1 MSNIKNFTSWLREKK
16 EVETSSYKLDA
27 PTEKEHSKELAS
39 NYSYGSSKKDD
50 TKKTSTPVKPVKKA
64 TATAPTKEVKGEKQK
79 DVQIDNKKVEKSEPS
94 KKGTFKTEKEE
105 KKKVET
111 KKEPTDKESKT
122 VANSKISSKIKK

>member
-16 EVETSSYKLDA
+16 EVETSYKLDA

-50 TKKTSTPVKPVKKA
+50 TKKPSTPVKPVKKA
-64 TATAPTKEVKGEKQK
+64 SASAPTKEVKGEKQK

-105 KKKVET
+105 NKKIET
-111 KKEPTDKESKT
+111 KTTDKESKT
-122 VANSKISSKIKK
+122 VVNSKISSKIKK